1 MFRLLARKMMALHKD
16 EQGASMVEYA
26 LIIAAVA
33 LPVLAVILWYRNE
46 IAQWAKDKWEV
57 VKGTSDPTTP

>member
-1 MFRLLARKMMALHKD
+1 MLKQLARKMKALHND

-33 LPVLAVILWYRNE
+33 LPVLAVVLWYRNE
-46 IAQWAKDKWEV
+46 IAVWAKEKWEV